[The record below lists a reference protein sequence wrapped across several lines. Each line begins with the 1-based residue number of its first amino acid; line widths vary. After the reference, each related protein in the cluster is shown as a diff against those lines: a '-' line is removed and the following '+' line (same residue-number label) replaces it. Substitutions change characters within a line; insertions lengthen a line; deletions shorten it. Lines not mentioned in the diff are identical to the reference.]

1 MFESLMWEIEGAI
14 GAGLAY
20 LEGTYGSSS
29 SSSDTYFPKRNGIPS
44 LAESIYRSTEADK
57 LADVLENLGESRQNA
72 KIYAK
77 IIIFCERENIIL
89 DSGYAKDIIEKCKVS
104 EDDVAGAA
112 DMNRLIIFLNNRGVK
127 DMDSYK
133 EIGLISRY
141 LVDPKTM
148 MMRDV
153 TEVSKELDMPADRVT
168 YVSTLLRDYAAMIQ
182 PKTKPFNIIPDPAAP
197 KNPQRKNNNS
207 KNPKQSTQDEQGQ
220 PTN

>member
-20 LEGTYGSSS
+20 LGGTYGSSS

-44 LAESIYRSTEADK
+44 LAEAIYRSTEADK
-57 LADVLENLGESRQNA
+57 LADILESLGESRQNA
-72 KIYAK
+72 KTYAK
-77 IIIFCERENIIL
+77 IIIFCDRENIIL
-89 DSGYAKDIIEKCKVS
+89 DSGYAKDIVGKCKVS
-104 EDDVAGAA
+104 EDDVSGAA

-141 LVDPKTM
+141 LVDPKTK

-153 TEVSKELDMPADRVT
+153 TEVSKELDVPADRVT

-182 PKTKPFNIIPDPAAP
+182 PKTKPFNIIPDPLTP
-197 KNPQRKNNNS
+197 KTPQRKNNNS